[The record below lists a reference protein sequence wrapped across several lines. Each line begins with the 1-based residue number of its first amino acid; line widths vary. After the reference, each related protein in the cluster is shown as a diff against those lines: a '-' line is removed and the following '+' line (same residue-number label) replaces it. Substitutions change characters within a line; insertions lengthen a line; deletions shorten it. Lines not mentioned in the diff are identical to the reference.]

1 MSAALFAA
9 RRFLRRAAAPG
20 LAALLAAS
28 CGDGLFVDPAPAGGA
43 TRVAIAF
50 ATGAA
55 QGNSTDAFARA
66 DHLHLRIVRSDG
78 SALADTTPA
87 LGAGTTELALDIP
100 LRIDSETE
108 AVAITVDVLWT
119 GQALFRGQGTV
130 TLERGRTSPAEI
142 ALSPVVTAV
151 RVPSAS
157 QTLTSLG
164 DTLRLAGAALFATG
178 DTVTGGVLQWRTLDP
193 TVVEVSSAGLVR
205 ALAEGTARVVA
216 SSGSIEATTQV
227 VVKAA
232 VARVDVAPTSLTLF
246 VDSVG
251 QLSATARDANGYVLV
266 RTASW
271 TASDPKVAS
280 VDAQGRVTGRAPGAT
295 SIIAT
300 VEGKTSPPV
309 RVVVQAPPVASIT
322 LSPAEPSIAAGGSVQ
337 LVATPRDAAGNPL
350 SGRPVTWSSDDT
362 AVATVDAAGLVTG
375 RAAGRATITASCEGQ
390 SASVVV
396 SVSAPAIQIS
406 AASVTFT
413 GYVDIDPNPNYV
425 DLAVTNG
432 GAGEL
437 TGLVV
442 DPVVYDSTATG
453 WVGAAL
459 SGSTTP
465 ATLRIVVSTAQ
476 FYPGTYTAYVTV
488 RSTVSGVAPRTVK
501 VQANVYDYIPSYS
514 AGAATAG
521 ARPTAAVRV
530 EAPAPRSVKP

>member
-1 MSAALFAA
+1 MSPV
-9 RRFLRRAAAPG
+9 RRFVCRAAAPG

-43 TRVAIAF
+43 ARVAIAF
-50 ATGAA
+50 STGAA
-55 QGNSTDAFARA
+55 HGNSTDAFAKA
-66 DHLHLRIVRSDG
+66 DHVRLRILHSDG
-78 SALADTTPA
+78 TVLADTTPA

-100 LRIDSETE
+100 LRIDKETE
-108 AVAITVDVLWT
+108 TVAVTVDVLWT

-130 TLERGRTSPAEI
+130 ALERGRTSPAEI
-142 ALSPVVTAV
+142 TLSPVVTAV
-151 RVPSAS
+151 RVPGSPL
-157 QTLTSLG
+157 TLTALG
-164 DTLRLAGAALFATG
+164 DTLRLVGAALFATG
-178 DTVTGGVLQWRTLDP
+178 DTVTGDVLQWRTLDA
-193 TVVEVSSAGLVR
+193 TVVQVSSSGLVR

-216 SSGSIEATTQV
+216 SSGSIEATAQV
-227 VVKAA
+227 VVKVA

-251 QLSATARDANGYVLV
+251 QLSATARDANGNALV
-266 RTASW
+266 RAASW
-271 TASDPKVAS
+271 TAADPKVAS
-280 VDAQGRVTGRAPGAT
+280 VDAQGRVTGRSPGVT
-295 SIIAT
+295 SVTAT

-309 RVVVQAPPVASIT
+309 RVVVQPPPVASIT
-322 LSPAEPSIAAGGSVQ
+322 FSQSAPSVPVGGTVQ
-337 LVATPRDAAGNPL
+337 LVATPRDASGNPL
-350 SGRPVTWSSDDT
+350 SGRLVTWSSDNT
-362 AVATVDAAGLVTG
+362 AVAAVDATGLVTG

-396 SVSAPAIQIS
+396 SVSAPTIQIS

-413 GYVDIDPNPNYV
+413 GYVDIDPDPNYV

-459 SGSTTP
+459 SSSNTP

-476 FYPGTYTAYVTV
+476 YYPGTYTAYVTV
-488 RSTVSGVAPRTVK
+488 RSTVPGVAPQTVK
-501 VQANVYDYIPSYS
+501 VQANVYDLSSYS

-521 ARPTAAVRV
+521 ARPTAGMHV